1 MDLLSN
7 PKFMITLSYGSI
19 SMMLYAIVSIV
30 IFNEHRQF
38 NGSFFRMFV
47 AGSFMNLWT
56 YLNSFVTIRIPQHTN
71 YNGTFAPIY
80 LKLNQ
85 HNTTPCSFLSFCHM
99 MHFQFAYTQYMYNFI
114 TCLNRVSAILFPMRS
129 EQFWQK
135 YIWAILSFVFIG
147 PFIFTYHLYFN
158 TSYFEYNG
166 TFFVTLSTYVVLF
179 GVIPNIHCDGNA
191 RPLELHL
198 FFMSFCVF
206 IIDMFLS
213 TLTIANYVCS
223 NVPEIKETLGEDTYN
238 ALVTIVLV
246 LTPFASDMLT
256 LSHPW
261 LILIFSR
268 GIRER
273 FHIRLL
279 RFPLYKC
286 LNKQLTAASTGRS
299 TPLPTVGS
307 VGFLNRH
314 SSRIANVN

>member
-129 EQFWQK
+129 EQGRASIYKSLMPVLIIITGTNCIMNLIALAQL
-135 YIWAILSFVFIG
+135 LSMK
-147 PFIFTYHLYFN
+147 N
-158 TSYFEYNG
+158 
-166 TFFVTLSTYVVLF
+166 
-179 GVIPNIHCDGNA
+179 DGNA